1 MTRTVEPILEGLLRQ
16 ILSMGSLAEAI
27 LDKALRSLDQRDSV
41 LASEV
46 QRDDLAIDQLD
57 VKIDTAVLKAL
68 ALQAPVAEEL
78 RQVIAIK
85 TIAIYLE
92 RVGDLAR
99 NIAKSSTRL
108 AASSELPVP
117 AGIGQLGS
125 TVQRQL
131 RLALDA
137 FSNQDADRARQV
149 LEADDAVDDL
159 QDELVRAQIEELKA
173 DPERASQHIDLILIS
188 EHLERVGDHA
198 TNIAEDV
205 ILVAKAE
212 NVKHLEKLGTPRARA

>member
-1 MTRTVEPILEGLLRQ
+1 MTRTVDPILEGLLRQ

-27 LDKALRSLDQRDSV
+27 LDKALRSLDQLDSV

-57 VKIDTAVLKAL
+57 VDIDTAVLKAL

-125 TVQRQL
+125 AVQRQL

>member
-57 VKIDTAVLKAL
+57 VKIDPAVLKAL

-159 QDELVRAQIEELKA
+159 QDELVRAQIEELQA
-173 DPERASQHIDLILIS
+173 DPERASQHIDLVLIA

-205 ILVAKAE
+205 ILVTKAK

>member
-205 ILVAKAE
+205 ILVTKAK

>member
-1 MTRTVEPILEGLLRQ
+1 MTRTVDPILEGLLRQ

-57 VKIDTAVLKAL
+57 VDIDTAVLKAL

-108 AASSELPVP
+108 ASSSELPVP